1 MNQMSSIPQIGF
13 GLWKVPKQS
22 CAEVVYQAIKT
33 GYRHLDSASD
43 YGYEVEVGNGIARAI
58 KDGLCSRDELWV
70 TSKLWNTYHAPDN
83 VGTAI

>member
-1 MNQMSSIPQIGF
+1 MNQMSSIPRIGF

-43 YGYEVEVGNGIARAI
+43 YGNEVEVGNGIARAI

-70 TSKLWNTYHAPDN
+70 TSKLWNTYHAP
-83 VGTAI
+83 TT